1 MEGIGV
7 GIDGSEVGGEA
18 RIVLCSC
25 GAAST
30 GNGNGFR
37 TDRNAFV
44 LVPVSPMSGLAFGER
59 SEVIKVRGGR
69 CESHRSLARL
79 RPSAAWLML
88 RRKSAWSFERFP
100 SATVFRHRQSP
111 ECAASRPS
119 HGRATPKGEVEVTA
133 KEQQARESS
142 DTPKALQ
149 STLRSC
155 GRLSFL
161 A

>member
-100 SATVFRHRQSP
+100 SATVCSGTGNHQNALLPGLATEERRRK
-111 ECAASRPS
+111 EKSRS
-119 HGRATPKGEVEVTA
+119 RRRSSKRGRVAIHQKPCN
-133 KEQQARESS
+133 
-142 DTPKALQ
+142 PH
-149 STLRSC
+149 
-155 GRLSFL
+155 
-161 A
+161 